1 MKLVTILVIPT
12 AVVFLVI
19 DGVIFFALAGSV
31 WRWIDRPRV
40 ALAAAVL
47 GSLILLSGIPFV
59 REDLSHIESWGSFA
73 PAVVALVVG
82 LAAIVAGFISFFAPR
97 MQGSRLLAGTAAALS
112 VVLVVLSVSASLS
125 VSSDAAQPNDVQLL
139 AQDVKFPE
147 TLDASAGLIGFH
159 VTNRDPIRHTFVI
172 EGTDVKLEL
181 PASTERR
188 VEVDLAAGE
197 YNFICDVPGH
207 DRMKGVL
214 TVS

>member
-1 MKLVTILVIPT
+1 M
-12 AVVFLVI
+12 
-19 DGVIFFALAGSV
+19 
-31 WRWIDRPRV
+31 
-40 ALAAAVL
+40 
-47 GSLILLSGIPFV
+47 
-59 REDLSHIESWGSFA
+59 
-73 PAVVALVVG
+73 VVG

-159 VTNRDPIRHTFVI
+159 VTNKDPIRHTFVI